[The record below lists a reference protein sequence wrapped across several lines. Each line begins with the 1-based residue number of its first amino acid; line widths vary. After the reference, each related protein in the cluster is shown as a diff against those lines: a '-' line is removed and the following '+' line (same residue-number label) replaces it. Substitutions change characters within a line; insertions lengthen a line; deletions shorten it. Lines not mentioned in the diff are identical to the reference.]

1 MNKKFKL
8 SLLTMLLASLLLM
21 LTACGGGDDAK
32 KDDSK
37 KDGSEGSGEPV
48 TLQVSV
54 ATDYVDYVKAIA
66 PKFEEE
72 NNAKIEVVEK
82 DMFETLEAL
91 PLDGPANLA
100 ADVMIA
106 PYDRIGTLAQQGH
119 LAEVKLPSDG
129 RYADNDANQVT
140 INGKAYGYPMV
151 IEALVM
157 YYNKDLIDKVPATFD
172 DLEALAKDSR
182 FAFKDE
188 PGKSTAF
195 LANWL
200 DFYYAY
206 GLVSGYGGYVFGN
219 NGTDPSDIG
228 LNNEGTIKALEYAAH
243 WYQDIWPKGM
253 QDSSTAGNFILQ
265 MFTEGKAAAMI
276 GGPWNAADM
285 KKAGINYG
293 VAAIPTL
300 PEGGNYS
307 PFGGGKSWIISNY
320 SQHKDLA
327 EKWLEYVTN
336 EENQMK
342 LYETTGEIPANDA
355 AKQQILSGDDEL
367 AKAVINVYKN
377 AVPMPNIPEMSEVWT
392 PAANMFFDVAS
403 GKKDA
408 KTSADD
414 QVAVI
419 KQNIEQKY

>member
-1 MNKKFKL
+1 MSKKFKW
-8 SLLTMLLASLLLM
+8 TLLAMLFASVLLVM
-21 LTACGGGDDAK
+21 TACGGKDSSKGGDNK
-32 KDDSK
+32 GGG
-37 KDGSEGSGEPV
+37 DGKGDTV
-48 TLQVSV
+48 TLQVGIQS
-54 ATDYVDYVKAIA
+54 DYIDYVKDIA

-72 NNAKIEVVEK
+72 HNVKIEIVER

-100 ADVMIA
+100 PDVMIA
-106 PYDRIGTLAQQGH
+106 PYDRIGNLGQQGH
-119 LAEVKLPSDG
+119 LAEVTLPSDG
-129 RYADNDANQVT
+129 RYADNDAAQVT

-157 YYNKDLIDKVPATFD
+157 YYNKDLVDQAPATFK
-172 DLEALAKDSR
+172 DLEALAEDSR

-188 PGKSTAF
+188 AGKSTAF

-206 GLVSGYGGYVFGN
+206 GLIAGYDGYVFGN

-228 LNNEGTIKALEYAAH
+228 LNTDGAVEALEYAVH
-243 WYQDIWPKGM
+243 WYQNIWPQGM
-253 QDSSTAGNFILQ
+253 LDASTAGNFVMQ

-276 GGPWNAADM
+276 GGPWNASDL
-285 KKAGINYG
+285 KEAGINYG

-300 PEGGNYS
+300 PNGQPYS
-307 PFGGGKSWIISNY
+307 PFGGGKGWIISNY
-320 SQHKDLA
+320 SKHKDVA

-336 EENQMK
+336 AENQMK
-342 LYETTGEIPANDA
+342 LYEATGEIPANADT
-355 AKQQILSGDDEL
+355 KEQILAGDDEL
-367 AKAVINVYKN
+367 AKAVINVYSS
-377 AVPMPNIPEMSEVWT
+377 AVPMPNIPQMAEVWE
-392 PAANMFFDVAS
+392 PAKTMFFDAVA
-403 GKKDA
+403 GNKDA

-414 QVAVI
+414 QVEVI